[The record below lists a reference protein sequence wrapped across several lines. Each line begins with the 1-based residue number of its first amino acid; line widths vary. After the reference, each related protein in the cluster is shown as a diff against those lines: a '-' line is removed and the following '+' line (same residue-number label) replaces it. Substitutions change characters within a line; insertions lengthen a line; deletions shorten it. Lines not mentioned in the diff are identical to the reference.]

1 MLYYFDQLLTRKS
14 RDKMQ
19 MCKTYQ
25 AEKNTFQLLEQ
36 NSDVFLK
43 KISTLQKFSSYC
55 APEYHEVSSLIGA
68 MIDRLLRYQRC
79 NLTGKKIF
87 KSVLKKEDPLV
98 CDRKSSDAFF

>member
-43 KISTLQKFSSYC
+43 KNIHVAK
-55 APEYHEVSSLIGA
+55 V
-68 MIDRLLRYQRC
+68 
-79 NLTGKKIF
+79 
-87 KSVLKKEDPLV
+87 
-98 CDRKSSDAFF
+98 